1 MVRVLAILVI
11 ALAVA
16 LIVYRGY
23 KDRALKRAAIGA
35 GVLVWLLF
43 MGTFGMT
50 LRALP
55 LLFIVHYIFLGIA
68 FVALFWFLL
77 RGVMMWW
84 FWLLPALSAL
94 LFFMLGFIE
103 KGLLG

>member
-1 MVRVLAILVI
+1 MIRALAILAI

-23 KDRALKRAAIGA
+23 KDRALKQAAIGA

-55 LLFIVHYIFLGIA
+55 LLFVVHYIFLAVA
-68 FVALFWFLL
+68 FVSLFWYLL
-77 RGVMMWW
+77 RGVAMWW

-94 LFFMLGFIE
+94 LFFALGFLE
-103 KGLLG
+103 KMLL